1 MNDFQV
7 GTSPLAHNPL
17 LFAHTLVQAL
27 EEGVATLD
35 GNDQLTFC
43 NQAFGQLLGRPVSSL
58 VGQSLRDLFPEG
70 LPPAERVDAGYGREH
85 GGARGPFSV
94 RVVPV
99 ASPGDQ
105 PPGARLVIL
114 KPAPPPGAY
123 DAPGRSAGEEIAAG
137 LAHPLLEKI
146 TGVLP
151 GVVTVY
157 NAHTGRYAYVSQGV
171 TALLGY
177 EPDQLRAGGLSFLHE
192 MIHPQDREAVQR
204 HHDAWRHQAE
214 TDRPAEPFE
223 CRVRHRDGAWKWL
236 RSTGVPLDGDPG
248 GVVLHVAE
256 GWQDVTES
264 REAASTLRRQADL
277 LANAQ
282 SVASFGLWEYHVA
295 DGRIDWS
302 DEMYHIFGYRPGEV
316 TVDLALYA
324 NVLHPDDRDRFREEV
339 TATLRDRQPSV
350 SEQRIYRPD
359 GTLRHL
365 VSRTD
370 VAKDDAGNV
379 LKVTGLTMDVTEL
392 QHTRSALHEKQRLIG
407 RITET
412 TPDILYIYDLKARR
426 NVYANRRLSEVLGFP
441 VEDIRAMRDRFLAVF
456 THADDYPRLLD
467 AMERLA
473 LAADH
478 DVVEVEYRIMDPQ
491 GHWHWFYDRAT
502 IFTRD
507 PDGSVRE
514 VLGSSQDIT
523 ERKLA
528 QEKLT
533 ESEYFI
539 KQVADA
545 TPDGL
550 YVYDLQLGRSVYNN
564 RQIYQM
570 LGYSYEAF
578 HALGTSTTQTIT
590 HPDDLPRRQAHF
602 ARLAQLADGE
612 VADLEY
618 RVRTTGGAWLWVHSR
633 DSVFKRTAAGAPW
646 QVLGIVQDVTER
658 KKGVQELAYKDHL
671 IGQMLA
677 NFPLVLTRMDR
688 TGTILEC
695 TGSGLRDLG
704 IRDNELQGANVFSL
718 YPRMA
723 PYLREVM
730 NGSKV
735 TFLYDVEVDGERK
748 YFQNYYFYDPG
759 LACAVGF
766 SIDITERKEAE
777 EQLAESRLF
786 IEQIT
791 QAVPQIIYVFD
802 LIEGRNLYI
811 NREVYTSVGYS
822 QEQIAGMGNRVLDAI
837 THPDE
842 REMLAAHFGRVG
854 AEPGKVHEL
863 EYRIRDAAG
872 HWRWFY
878 CRDTLFKR
886 TPDGQPWQVLGST
899 QDITDRRAAEEE
911 LRDKNEIIQGILSNL
926 PVILTRIDADGV
938 IRESVGAGLRRIGRS
953 DGEIVGANVF
963 TDGRYGSVAG
973 YLRDVLRGYS
983 VTFVGSPVYRDKS
996 FYFLN
1001 YYYYDAA
1008 QRMAVGFSLDI
1019 TAQHETE
1026 QKLKR
1031 SEEQLREL
1039 NAGLERRVAERTA
1052 ALAASEERYRIF
1064 VQQSSEA
1071 IWRFELQGISSID
1084 PALSEDEQLDLIYRH
1099 VYLAECNDTMA
1110 RMYGYDTADEII
1122 GAPLA
1127 QMLPRTE
1134 PANVQYLRSFI
1145 RSGYRLADAESVEPD
1160 REGNVKYFL
1169 NNLLGI
1175 AEDGRLVRAW
1185 GIQRDITDRKRAE
1198 EALREKEQEYRS
1210 LVTATSQMIWFTSP
1224 EGLITEDIPLWRRY
1238 TGQRREEVTG
1248 YGWTDA
1254 LHPDDKVRTDYTWR
1268 RAVERS
1274 QVYEAEYRL
1283 RSKYGEYRWFFARG
1297 VPIFDRNGNVKKW
1310 IGACNDIHDHKLA
1323 EEALRRSEKRFRVAL
1338 ENSPVTVFEC
1348 DADLRYTWVYN
1359 PRFGSS
1365 AEGLLGKRDDEI
1377 APPAVAEKML
1387 DYKRQALALGR
1398 SGRFNLHVSH
1408 DGQHYYYDIVT
1419 EPLHDATGTVA
1430 GLTVA
1435 SIDVTPQRRVEEAL
1449 RTSEERLEMAV
1460 RAAGIGIFDWRF
1472 PEDHVIW
1479 TEQEERLFGLAP
1491 GTFGGTTS
1499 AWAGYVLP
1507 EDLPEVQR
1515 QLEEHLARRDP
1526 ELPMQYR
1533 IRRADGAV
1541 RWIEGAGKFI
1551 YAEDGTPLRA
1561 VGINMDITERKLADQ
1576 ALRQSESRFR
1586 RLFESDLVGIIFSDR
1601 EGVITDANNAFL
1613 ALVGYNRDDLAARR
1627 LRWKDLTP
1635 PEYAAS
1641 DAEAMRQMME
1651 KGGAVPYEKEFFR
1664 KDGSRV
1670 AILIG
1675 ASLLKETTP
1684 ASAVG
1689 FVLDI
1694 SDRKAARERLHLSE
1708 ERFRLVAEATNEGI
1722 WDWDI
1727 RADQVWRNEG
1737 YAKLFGYPP
1746 GQTNANLDGWQRRL
1760 HPQDT
1765 ARVRRGVEEALHGD
1779 KDNWADEYRI
1789 QKMDG
1794 SYAYVMDRA
1803 YILRDGQGR
1812 PVRMIGSKI
1821 DLTALKETQLAL
1833 EQQAIEL
1840 KQSNAD
1846 LEQFAYISSH
1856 DLQEPLNTAASFA
1869 KLLKR
1874 RYESRL
1880 DGDANDFIDFVVDA
1894 TDRMKKIIRSLLE
1907 YSRISSVGKE
1917 ADAVPLENVLGEV
1930 RKNLQ
1935 PRLEETGADLRV
1947 GPMPTVRANEIQLL
1961 QLFQNLVGNALKFRS
1976 AAPPVIT
1983 VEAEEEPG
1991 HWRFKV
1997 ADNGIGMDM
2006 KYAGEKIFQVFQR
2019 LHSREEYE
2027 GTGIGLAICK
2037 KIVERHGGTI
2047 WAESQPG
2054 SGSVFYFTLKK

>member
-17 LFAHTLVQAL
+17 LFAQALVQAL
-27 EEGVATLD
+27 EEGVATLN

-43 NQAFGQLLGRPVSSL
+43 NPAFGQLLGRPADSL
-58 VGQSLRDLFPEG
+58 VGQSLRDLFPDG
-70 LPPAERVDAGYGREH
+70 LPPDERIDPHFGRTAPGASR
-85 GGARGPFSV
+85 GGLSV

-99 ASPGDQ
+99 PSPDDQ
-105 PPGARLVIL
+105 PPGERLVIL
-114 KPAPPPGAY
+114 KPAPVKPAVADAGPGYPSESEVA
-123 DAPGRSAGEEIAAG
+123 D
-137 LAHPLLEKI
+137 LVAHPFLEKI
-146 TGVLP
+146 IGVLP

-157 NAHTGRYAYVSQGV
+157 NVRTGRYTYVGRGV
-171 TALLGY
+171 ASLLGY
-177 EPDQLRAGGLSFLHE
+177 SPDELEAGGWSFFQE
-192 MIHPQDREAVQR
+192 RIHPQDREAVQQYQ
-204 HHDAWRHQAE
+204 DARRGAAE
-214 TDRPAEPFE
+214 NGSPAAPLEY
-223 CRVRHRDGAWKWL
+223 RVRHRNGDWKWL
-236 RSTGVPLDGDPG
+236 RSTGVVLDRDPG
-248 GVVLHVAE
+248 GRVLHVVD

-264 REAASTLRRQADL
+264 RME
-277 LANAQ
+277 
-282 SVASFGLWEYHVA
+282 
-295 DGRIDWS
+295 
-302 DEMYHIFGYRPGEV
+302 
-316 TVDLALYA
+316 
-324 NVLHPDDRDRFREEV
+324 
-339 TATLRDRQPSV
+339 
-350 SEQRIYRPD
+350 
-359 GTLRHL
+359 
-365 VSRTD
+365 
-370 VAKDDAGNV
+370 
-379 LKVTGLTMDVTEL
+379 VTEL
-392 QHTRSALHEKQRLIG
+392 QHTRSALHEQQRLIG
-407 RITET
+407 RITDT
-412 TPDILYIYDLKARR
+412 TPDILYIYDLKAQR
-426 NVYANRRLSEVLGFP
+426 NVYANRRLPEVLGFS
-441 VEDIRAMRDRFLAVF
+441 VEEVQAMRDRFLALF

-467 AMERLA
+467 AMQRLA
-473 LAADH
+473 TAADQ

-491 GHWHWFYDRAT
+491 GNWHWFYDRAT

-514 VLGSSQDIT
+514 VLGSSQDVT
-523 ERKLA
+523 DRKLA
-528 QEKLT
+528 QQQLT
-533 ESEYFI
+533 EREYFI

-564 RQIYQM
+564 RQIYQL
-570 LGYSYEAF
+570 LGYSYESF
-578 HALGTSTTQTIT
+578 HALGTNTTQTIT
-590 HPDDLPRRQAHF
+590 HPEDLPLRLAHF
-602 ARLAQLADGE
+602 ERLARLADGE
-612 VADLEY
+612 MADLEY
-618 RVRTTGGAWLWVHSR
+618 RVRTAGGEWLWVHSR

-646 QVLGIVQDVTER
+646 QILGIVQDVTEQ
-658 KKGVQELAYKDHL
+658 KKDARELAYKDHL

-677 NFPLVLTRMDR
+677 NFPLVLTRISR
-688 TGTILEC
+688 EGTVLEC
-695 TGSGLRDLG
+695 TGSGLRSLG
-704 IRDNELQGANVFSL
+704 IRDNGLRGANMPDLF
-718 YPRMA
+718 PKAA

-730 NGSKV
+730 NGNKA
-735 TFLYDVEVDGERK
+735 TFLYDAEVDGERK

-759 LACAVGF
+759 QACAVGF
-766 SIDITERKEAE
+766 SIDVTEQKEAE
-777 EQLAESRLF
+777 EQLAESRQF

-802 LIEGRNLYI
+802 LVEGRNLYI
-811 NREVYTSVGYS
+811 NREVYTSLGYAPA
-822 QEQIAGMGNRVLDAI
+822 QVADMGDAI
-837 THPDE
+837 LTELMHPDE
-842 REMLAAHFGRVG
+842 RELLTAHFGRVG
-854 AEPGKVHEL
+854 AEPGKVHEF
-863 EYRIRDAAG
+863 EYRMRDAG
-872 HWRWFY
+872 GNWRWFY
-878 CRDTLFKR
+878 CRDILFKR
-886 TPDGQPWQVLGST
+886 TPEGQPWQVLGSA
-899 QDITDRRAAEEE
+899 QDITERKRIETRVQESE
-911 LRDKNEIIQGILSNL
+911 RLLRESQEIAHVGSYSWDLKADAITWTDEHYRIFGL
-926 PVILTRIDADGV
+926 PVGGPLHLDT
-938 IRESVGAGLRRIGRS
+938 
-953 DGEIVGANVF
+953 
-963 TDGRYGSVAG
+963 VAG
-973 YLRDVLRGYS
+973 YYHPDDRQGVLELLRRTMDTGVPFDCNFRIVRPDGQERYLWSRARPFYDGQGEAVRLAGSVLDVTEL
-983 VTFVGSPVYRDKS
+983 KQ
-996 FYFLN
+996 
-1001 YYYYDAA
+1001 A
-1008 QRMAVGFSLDI
+1008 
-1019 TAQHETE
+1019 E

-1031 SEEQLREL
+1031 NKEQLREL

-1052 ALAASEERYRIF
+1052 ELAASEERYRVF

-1071 IWRFELQGISSID
+1071 IWRFELQGIPSID
-1084 PALSEDEQLDLIYRH
+1084 PALPEDEQIDLIYRH

-1110 RMYGYDTADEII
+1110 RMYGYETATQII
-1122 GAPLA
+1122 GTPLE

-1134 PANVQYLRSFI
+1134 PANLQYLRSFI
-1145 RSGYRLADAESVEPD
+1145 RSGYRLANAESVEPD

-1185 GIQRDITDRKRAE
+1185 GIQRDITDRK
-1198 EALREKEQEYRS
+1198 
-1210 LVTATSQMIWFTSP
+1210 
-1224 EGLITEDIPLWRRY
+1224 
-1238 TGQRREEVTG
+1238 
-1248 YGWTDA
+1248 
-1254 LHPDDKVRTDYTWR
+1254 
-1268 RAVERS
+1268 
-1274 QVYEAEYRL
+1274 
-1283 RSKYGEYRWFFARG
+1283 
-1297 VPIFDRNGNVKKW
+1297 
-1310 IGACNDIHDHKLA
+1310 LA

-1348 DADLRYTWVYN
+1348 DADLRYTWAYN
-1359 PRFGSS
+1359 PHFGTRP
-1365 AEGLLGKRDDEI
+1365 EELLGKRDDEI
-1377 APPAVAEKML
+1377 TPPAVAEKLL

-1398 SGRFNLHVSH
+1398 SGRFNLHVHH
-1408 DGQHYYYDIVT
+1408 DGQHYYYDMVT
-1419 EPLHDATGTVA
+1419 EPLHDAAGTVA

-1460 RAAGIGIFDWRF
+1460 RAAGIGIFDWRIR
-1472 PEDHVIW
+1472 EDHVLW

-1491 GTFGGTTS
+1491 GTFGGTTA

-1515 QLEEHLARRDP
+1515 QLQEHLDRRDT

-1533 IRRADGAV
+1533 IRRADGAI
-1541 RWIEGAGKFI
+1541 RWIESAGKFL
-1551 YAEDGTPLRA
+1551 YADDGTPLRA

-1576 ALRQSESRFR
+1576 ALRESESRFR

-1601 EGVITDANNAFL
+1601 EGVIADANNAFL
-1613 ALVGYNRDDLAARR
+1613 GLLGYGREDLAART

-1635 PEYAAS
+1635 PEYRDL
-1641 DAEAMRQMME
+1641 DAKAMRELLE
-1651 KGGAVPYEKEFFR
+1651 KGVAAPYEKEFFR
-1664 KDGSRV
+1664 RDGSRV

-1675 ASLLKETTP
+1675 ASLSKETTP
-1684 ASAVG
+1684 GMAVG

-1727 RADQVWRNEG
+1727 RADRVWRNEG

-1746 GQTNANLDGWQRRL
+1746 GQVSANLEGWQQRL
-1760 HPQDT
+1760 HPQD
-1765 ARVRRGVEEALHGD
+1765 ADRVRRGVDEALHGNQ
-1779 KDNWADEYRI
+1779 DNWADEYRI
-1789 QKMDG
+1789 RKIDG

-1803 YILRDGQGR
+1803 HILRDGQGK

-1894 TDRMKKIIRSLLE
+1894 TDRMKKIIKSLLE
-1907 YSRISSVGKE
+1907 YSRVGSVGSE
-1917 ADAVPLENVLGEV
+1917 ADAVPLEKVLGEV
-1930 RKNLQ
+1930 RKNIQQRLQ
-1935 PRLEETGADLRV
+1935 ETGADLRV
-1947 GPMPTVRANEIQLL
+1947 GPMPTVRANETQLL

-1976 AAPPVIT
+1976 AAPPVVT

-1991 HWRFKV
+1991 YWRFRV
-1997 ADNGIGMDM
+1997 TDNGIGMDM

-2054 SGSVFYFTLKK
+2054 EGSVFYFTLKK